1 MQAEAYIA
9 LGTKVEN
16 IFAQSGNPSRV
27 MHLQK
32 AFNASRRYGRGLKWT
47 GYTVHDAASLLLRY
61 LKTLPEPLVPY
72 QFYELF
78 TTGFHTEGEQ
88 IVQGNHEQ
96 DRAAIKKARIAKL
109 RRNILDLPPL
119 SRTMLLYILDLLAV
133 FASLAEDNQMT
144 STRLV
149 SLFQP
154 SLLARPPASMSSNE
168 HEFALRIMV
177 FMVDHQN
184 EFLME
189 SLKAR

>member
-1 MQAEAYIA
+1 
-9 LGTKVEN
+9 
-16 IFAQSGNPSRV
+16 

-32 AFNASRRYGRGLKWT
+32 TFDAPRRYGKGLKWT

-61 LKTLPEPLVPY
+61 LKTLPEPCVPY
-72 QFYELF
+72 QFYEPF
-78 TTGFHTEGEQ
+78 TTGFHKEGER
-88 IVQGNHEQ
+88 IVQEDHEQ
-96 DRAAIKKARIAKL
+96 DLSEVVVVGRAAIKQARIAKL

-119 SRTMLLYILDLLAV
+119 SRTMLLYLLDLLAV

-144 STRLV
+144 ATRLV

-154 SLLARPPASMSSNE
+154 SLLARPPASMNSDE
-168 HEFALRIMV
+168 HELALNIMV